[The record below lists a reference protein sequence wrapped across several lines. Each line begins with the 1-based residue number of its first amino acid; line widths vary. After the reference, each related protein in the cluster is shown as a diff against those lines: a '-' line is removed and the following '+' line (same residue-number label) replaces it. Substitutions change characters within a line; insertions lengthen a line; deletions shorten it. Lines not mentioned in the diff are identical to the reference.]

1 MLPIDIKK
9 VSIRNNYFLSIS
21 GAIKVTMLEKI
32 LILKLIHKATKLSP
46 N

>member
-1 MLPIDIKK
+1 MLPIDVK

-21 GAIKVTMLEKI
+21 GAIKVTKLEKM
-32 LILKLIHKATKLSP
+32 LIWKLIHEVAKLSP